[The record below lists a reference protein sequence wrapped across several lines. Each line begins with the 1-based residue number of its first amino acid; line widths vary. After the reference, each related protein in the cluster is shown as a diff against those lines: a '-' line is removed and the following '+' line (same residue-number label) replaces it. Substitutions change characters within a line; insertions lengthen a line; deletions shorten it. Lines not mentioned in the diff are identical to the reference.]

1 MTGNSGNGGNSTG
14 IRVASVDDIP
24 EGEGIAISSDIT
36 GTEDD
41 IAILRDD
48 DGTCWA
54 LNDTCTHETAS
65 LAEGW
70 VEDGDVECPLHSSRF
85 NLKTGKVDGLPAT
98 RDTVPHR
105 VEVRDGEIYLFPGE
119 RP

>member
-1 MTGNSGNGGNSTG
+1 MSEG

-24 EGEGIAISSDIT
+24 EGEGIAIPAEVA

-41 IAILRDD
+41 IAVLRDE

-70 VEDGDVECPLHSSRF
+70 VEDGYVECPLHSSRF
-85 NLKTGKVDGLPAT
+85 SLKTGEVQGPPAT
-98 RDTVPHR
+98 VDTVAHR
-105 VEVRDGEIYLFPGE
+105 VEVRDGEVYLHPNE

>member
-1 MTGNSGNGGNSTG
+1 MNTG

-24 EGEGIAISSDIT
+24 EGEAIAVPREVT
-36 GTEDD
+36 GTDDD
-41 IAILRDD
+41 IAILRDE

-70 VEDGDVECPLHSSRF
+70 VEDGYVECPLHSSRF
-85 NLKTGKVDGLPAT
+85 NLKTGEVVGLPAT
-98 RDTVPHR
+98 VDTVAHR
-105 VEVRDGEIYLFPGE
+105 VEVRDGEVYLYPGE
-119 RP
+119 KP

>member
-1 MTGNSGNGGNSTG
+1 MSSG

-24 EGEGIAISSDIT
+24 EGEGIAISAEVT

-41 IAILRDD
+41 IAVFRDG

-70 VEDGDVECPLHSSRF
+70 VEGGHVECPLHSSMF
-85 NLKTGKVDGLPAT
+85 SLKTGEVQGLPAT
-98 RDTVPHR
+98 VDTVAHR
-105 VEVRDGEIYLFPGE
+105 VEVRDGDVYLYPNE